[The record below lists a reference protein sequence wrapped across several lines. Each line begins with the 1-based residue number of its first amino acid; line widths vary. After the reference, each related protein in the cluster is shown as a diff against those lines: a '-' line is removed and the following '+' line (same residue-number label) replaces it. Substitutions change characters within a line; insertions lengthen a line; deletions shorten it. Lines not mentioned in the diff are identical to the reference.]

1 MTRWSLVFADLK
13 NDYIFR
19 RIFLRRPDLLMGLLN
34 DLLERSGAREIADIE
49 YLPSEQL
56 PLVEGAK
63 LSVLDVRCRDRDGTT
78 FVVEMQLLHTPGF
91 ENRVVYNACRAYA
104 GQLGQGEPYAQMAD
118 VVAISICD
126 FALWPDAKQDAAGLP
141 RVPMLSR
148 WNMTERTSRAPGL
161 LQVQY
166 AFLELPK
173 LPPGPPRTPGELWAW
188 LFVHAK
194 RLTAFPELPQG
205 PYREVLAMA
214 EEARLSKLEQEAYF
228 KAAVEIQQVRDLL
241 EAELARGK
249 AEGRAEGKQEGRI
262 EGRIAGRVEALLGV
276 LERRGVALDA
286 EQRARVEAC
295 TDTARLDRWLDRAF
309 TAGTAD
315 ELLAG

>member
-1 MTRWSLVFADLK
+1 MFADLK
-13 NDYIFR
+13 NDYVFR
-19 RIFLRRPDLLMGLLN
+19 RIFLRRPDLLRGLLN
-34 DLLERSGAREIADIE
+34 DLLERRGAREIAEIE

-63 LSVLDVRCRDRDGTT
+63 LSVLDVRCRERDGAT

-91 ENRVVYNACRAYA
+91 ENRVVYNACRSYA
-104 GQLGQGEPYAQMAD
+104 GQLKGGDPFAVLAD

-148 WNMTERTSRAPGL
+148 WNMSERNSRAPGL

-173 LPPGPPRTPGELWAW
+173 LPPGPPRTPTELWAW

-194 RLTAFPELPQG
+194 RLTAYPDLPQG
-205 PYREVLAMA
+205 PYREVLEMA
-214 EEARLSKLEQEAYF
+214 NEASFTQLEHDAYF

-241 EAELARGK
+241 EAELAKGIAK
-249 AEGRAEGKQEGRI
+249 GRI
-262 EGRIAGRVEALLGV
+262 EGRIEALIGV
-276 LERRGVALDA
+276 LERRGLTLDQD
-286 EQRARVEAC
+286 QRVRIATC
-295 TDTARLDRWLDRAF
+295 TDTAVLSLWLDRAF
-309 TAGTAD
+309 TARTAD
-315 ELLAG
+315 EVFAAWGPEGRGDGAGR